1 MKKKL
6 SFSAIAIAVLA
17 LSNIAFAEETTAQP
31 VVVDEAEALAMD
43 AKIYAESYG
52 VSYDEA
58 LERLTVMLYGENT
71 VETAAS
77 SEGSDLAGRYYD
89 NGADFGLVVKTK
101 SPQSNKTISF
111 TPKLKENYGRLN
123 SQAKRE
129 RNEARK
135 KLREQFSLSD
145 AQISKAENAL
155 STPKQLKVKY
165 QKSEVTLSD
174 LNTAIEVLSKNG
186 SSVEGYN
193 LAFIDER
200 ESSINVIL
208 DREVSPSAQAK
219 LRKLVKVPVTFE
231 VIPGGMQPVANM
243 RGGSK
248 LYANSNPTNT
258 SSRYCMS
265 SFGAK
270 HNTAKT
276 SSGGAITGLV
286 TAAHCTQISHIIG
299 DDGKV
304 YPLTTGATLDDRG
317 STNRADLRFVYNAN
331 NNPIGVGQFYFN
343 GTSEVRNVTGTRTRL
358 STAVGGG
365 TPDKVMGTT
374 PGSFVCHLGQTSY
387 GSANS
392 IQSCGEVI
400 SVTAAQSSAGQAP
413 SQSNGY
419 FVMIRNTQS
428 GAGTVRT
435 SGVGTLRCY
444 QGDSGGPV
452 FAGTVAFGVV
462 SACGWTTTVNTDP
475 NRYLMYTSTDYFNN
489 LGVSILVP

>member
-1 MKKKL
+1 MKNKL
-6 SFSAIAIAVLA
+6 SLLAIAIAALG
-17 LSNIAFAEETTAQP
+17 LSNIALAEETPAQP
-31 VVVDEAEALAMD
+31 IVVDEAEALAMD

-58 LERLTVMLYGENT
+58 LERLTVMLYGENN
-71 VETAAS
+71 VEAAAS

-145 AQISKAENAL
+145 AQISKAENTL

-200 ESSINVIL
+200 ESSINIIL
-208 DREVSPSAQAK
+208 DREVPPSAQAK
-219 LRKLVKVPVTFE
+219 LRNLVKVPVTFE
-231 VIPGGMQPVANM
+231 VIAGGMQPVANM

-248 LYANSNPTNT
+248 LYDSSNPTSIT
-258 SSRYCMS
+258 PRHCMS
-265 SFGAK
+265 SFGAR
-270 HNTAKT
+270 HNTLKT
-276 SSGGAITGLV
+276 STGGAVTGLV
-286 TAAHCTQISHIIG
+286 SAAHCESIYRIIG

-304 YPLTTGATLDDRG
+304 YPLTTGAKLDDRG

-331 NNPIGVGQFYFN
+331 NNPVGVGQFYFN

-358 STAVGGG
+358 STNVGGG
-365 TPDKVMGTT
+365 TPETVIGTT
-374 PGSFVCHLGQTSY
+374 TGSFVCHLGQTSY
-387 GSANS
+387 GSATS

-400 SVTAAQSSAGQAP
+400 SNTATQAP
-413 SQSNGY
+413 SQSGGY

-435 SGVGTLRCY
+435 SGIGTLRCF

-462 SACGWTTTVNTDP
+462 SACAWAGPINKDP
-475 NRYLMYTSTDYFNN
+475 TRYLMYTSTDYFNN